1 MQPILQHLL
10 AGQPLSRGEADHA
23 FELIFTGGAN
33 EMQVAAMLALLA
45 VKGVTL
51 DELVGGASAMRRHV
65 TRLPVTDDPRAP
77 LLDTC
82 GTGGAPKTFNISTA
96 AALVVA
102 GARGGANTPVE
113 RVRVAK
119 HGGRS
124 RTGRGSAEVLALM
137 GVNID
142 ASPQV
147 QARCL
152 DSAGVCF
159 SFAVNHHP
167 AMKFAA
173 GPRKSLGFPT
183 IFNLLGPLTN
193 PAGARRQLLGV
204 WDGRYAPLVAQALA
218 ELGCDGAMVVHGLDG
233 MDEITTCD
241 QTFIA
246 RVRGAGGGAGGSA
259 GGGAG
264 SAGRVETRTFD
275 PLAVGVDRARCGE
288 FVVETAEASAALI
301 ERIVGGDRGADVRA
315 ARDIVLINAA
325 AALIVAGM
333 TDWWEAALALA
344 TDSVDSMRAH
354 GALNQLREVS
364 RGV

>member
-1 MQPILQHLL
+1 MQPVLQHLL
-10 AGQPLSRGEADHA
+10 SGQHLSRDEADRA
-23 FELIFTGGAN
+23 FEIVLTGGAN

-51 DELVGGASAMRRHV
+51 DELVAGASAMRRHV
-65 TRLPVTDDPRAP
+65 TRLPVQDDPRAP
-77 LLDTC
+77 ILDTC

-96 AALVVA
+96 AAIVTAAARPAA
-102 GARGGANTPVE
+102 GGPVE

-124 RTGRGSAEVLALM
+124 RTGRGSAEVLALL

-142 ASPQV
+142 ATPDV

-152 DSAGVCF
+152 DACGVCF

-193 PAGARRQLLGV
+193 PAGAKRQLLGV
-204 WDGRYAPLVAQALA
+204 WDGAYAPLMAQALKD
-218 ELGCDGAMVVHGLDG
+218 LGCESAMVVHGLDG

-241 QTFIA
+241 QTFVA
-246 RVRGAGGGAGGSA
+246 RVRGGTPI
-259 GGGAG
+259 
-264 SAGRVETRTFD
+264 ETRTFD
-275 PLAVGVDRARCGE
+275 PLALGVSRAARGA
-288 FVVETAEASAALI
+288 FAVETPEASAELI
-301 ERIVGGDRGADVRA
+301 RRVIGNDGSPQVAA
-315 ARDIVLINAA
+315 ARDIVRVNAA

-333 TDWWEAALALA
+333 TERWEAALAMTDDAITSGRAAETLKELA
-344 TDSVDSMRAH
+344 RLSA
-354 GALNQLREVS
+354 A
-364 RGV
+364 

>member
-1 MQPILQHLL
+1 VRLRNPAEPADTHDVQQILQQLL
-10 AGQPLSRGEADHA
+10 SGQPLSRSEADRA
-23 FELIFTGGAN
+23 FEIILTGQAN
-33 EMQVAAMLALLA
+33 EMQVAAMLSLLA
-45 VKGVTL
+45 VKGITL
-51 DELVGGASAMRRHV
+51 EELVGGASAMRRHV
-65 TRLPVTDDPRAP
+65 TRLPVSDDARAP

-96 AALVVA
+96 AALVTA
-102 GARGGANTPVE
+102 GARGTSGTPVD

-124 RTGRGSAEVLALM
+124 RTGRGSAEVLALL

-142 ASPQV
+142 ASPDV

-152 DSAGVCF
+152 DRAGVCF

-193 PAGARRQLLGV
+193 PGGARRQLLGV
-204 WDGRYAPLVAQALA
+204 WDGKYAPMMAQALV

-246 RVRGAGGGAGGSA
+246 HVRTGT
-259 GGGAG
+259 
-264 SAGRVETRTFD
+264 VDTRTFD
-275 PLAVGVDRARCGE
+275 PLTVGVARAARGR
-288 FVVETAEASAALI
+288 FAVDSPEASAGLI
-301 ERIVGGDRGADVRA
+301 QRIIENDRAKEIDA
-315 ARDIVLINAA
+315 ARDIVRINAA
-325 AALIVAGM
+325 AALIVGGM
-333 TDWWEAALALA
+333 AERWEPALAMA
-344 TDSVDSMRAH
+344 DEAIVSGRA
-354 GALNQLREVS
+354 GETLKGLRELS
-364 RGV
+364 SKG